1 LTRRDEKNTPNEDVP
16 VQGEAEC
23 FDHPG
28 KRAITACDA
37 CGRLLC
43 DLCRVDLNGRDL
55 CMRCLQSAR
64 DKKKIDTLQNRRVLN
79 DAIALHL
86 AFWPV
91 MTIFLTPITAP
102 AAVFF
107 VIRHWR
113 TKPGA
118 LKKPLAG
125 SIVALLLAVGQ
136 ITGWVVFFTLQLQK
150 MV

>member
-1 LTRRDEKNTPNEDVP
+1 LTRRDEKDEPGEDIL
-16 VQGEAEC
+16 VQGDAEC

-28 KRAITACDA
+28 KRAVIACDA

-43 DLCRVDLNGRDL
+43 DLCRVELNGRDL
-55 CMRCLQSAR
+55 CLRCLQSAR
-64 DKKKIDTLQNRRVLN
+64 DRKKIDTLQNRRVLN

-86 AFWPV
+86 AFWPAI
-91 MTIFLTPITAP
+91 TIFLTLITAP

-113 TKPGA
+113 TKSGA

-136 ITGWVVFFTLQLQK
+136 ITGWIIFFTLQFQN